1 MISVLFIESL
11 SQKWN
16 NRGWNDPKL
25 AWQEGIMDLNST
37 RMFVNVV
44 TKGSFSAAASF
55 MATPVATVSRRIA
68 ALESALGVRLLE
80 RSTRKLRLT
89 EAGEILYEFASR
101 GLEEMNAGLLAL
113 SEQQQNLN
121 GRLRL
126 SLPPNFEPMWKMLD
140 DFQQQYSNIEIDLFV
155 TERRL
160 DFIEDGVDV
169 ALRIGDILNPSAI
182 ARSLLNYR
190 HRVVASP
197 EFLSENLFKVPQD
210 VATHKCAA
218 WAKKDQDIA
227 WSLGNET
234 VIIKPV
240 IRANDYAYMRYLA
253 LNHKCVTEL
262 PPFYCQESIE
272 EGELIEVLPDY
283 PMPVQQVSLIYPSR
297 KHVSRI
303 TRVFIDYC
311 VKNFKV

>member
-1 MISVLFIESL
+1 
-11 SQKWN
+11 
-16 NRGWNDPKL
+16 
-25 AWQEGIMDLNST
+25 MDLNST

-44 TKGSFSAAASF
+44 AKGSFSAAASF
-55 MATPVATVSRRIA
+55 MAAPVATVSRRVA

-89 EAGEILYEFASR
+89 EAGAILYEFASR
-101 GLEEMNAGLLAL
+101 GLEEMDAGLLAL
-113 SEQQQNLN
+113 SEQQQNLK

-126 SLPPNFEPMWKMLD
+126 SLPPSFEPMWTVLD
-140 DFQQQYSNIEIDLFV
+140 NFQALYTNIEIDLFV

-160 DFIEDGVDV
+160 DFIEDGIDV
-169 ALRIGDILNPSAI
+169 ALRIGDLVTLSAI
-182 ARSLLNYR
+182 ARVLLNYR
-190 HRVVASP
+190 HCVVASP
-197 EFLSENLFKVPQD
+197 EFLAGNLFRTPLD

-218 WAKKDQDIA
+218 WAKKDQDIV
-227 WSLGNET
+227 WSLGSEK
-234 VIIKPV
+234 VIIKPF

-253 LNHKCVTEL
+253 LNHKCITEL
-262 PPFYCQESIE
+262 PPFYCQESIDN
-272 EGELIEVLPDY
+272 GELIEVLPDY
-283 PMPVQQVSLIYPSR
+283 PMPVQQVSLVYPSR